1 MKGIA
6 HHGFHQLHQTLRCAA
21 ILFDPVLQVLKEFR
35 MGDRKT
41 ISLSHHPSQGLP
53 QDDRDPRAQAPHQL
67 EICSKPEA
75 SVQGYGEN
83 ATSGRSPTNSPVRRQ
98 GDVATLT
105 TRHDHDVLILNR
117 MVHKRFEE
125 LTRMAVNDIYLP
137 VKLLQVN
144 CTMKSDFQLP
154 KVVATS

>member
-1 MKGIA
+1 MKRIA
-6 HHGFHQLHQTLRCAA
+6 HHSFHQLHQTLRCAP

-35 MGDRKT
+35 MANRT
-41 ISLSHHPSQGLP
+41 PISFSHHSGQGRP
-53 QDDRDPRAQAPHQL
+53 QDDRDLRKQAPHKP

-75 SVQGYGEN
+75 SVQRYVEN

-105 TRHDHDVLILNR
+105 TRHHHDVLILNR

-144 CTMKSDFQLP
+144 CTMKSDCQLP